1 MFDLPMA
8 KRVRRDELLS
18 RDSESPPA
26 SPPPE
31 SALPDVQQR
40 LGELLNL
47 DALIAPAYAAPEA
60 TQPQDNEHKAE
71 DEEQEFEFRL
81 FSAPAPATTTK
92 PLAGATSD
100 DKDANESKGTD
111 PAPAAGVA
119 QKLRIRVRSPTPGAG
134 GLEDGRLVNPFRGY
148 GHYFTAPGSMTGAKA
163 DSSEEEMLRA
173 KRQQFEEVAVSGLQM
188 LGFAQVPWP
197 GCYLPWK
204 VVHLKS
210 EKKAKGAKSAGDID
224 TQPTIC
230 VVEPPERV
238 SLSSKKPGK
247 KRRIQL
253 RKRRSAKDEAKK
265 RQEEEEQRK
274 AEKRNR
280 KNREQKLKRRQK
292 AREQKAAAAAAA
304 AAAGTA
310 EGQGAQ
316 AARMDEGASSDG
328 GSD

>member
-31 SALPDVQQR
+31 SALPEAQQR
-40 LGELLNL
+40 LGQLLDL
-47 DALIAPAYAAPEA
+47 DSLLAPAYSAPEP
-60 TQPQDNEHKAE
+60 TQPHENDDPKAE

-81 FSAPAPATTTK
+81 FSAPAPASAAATKPHADENKTTT
-92 PLAGATSD
+92 
-100 DKDANESKGTD
+100 
-111 PAPAAGVA
+111 PAVEVAAA
-119 QKLRIRVRSPTPGAG
+119 QKLRIRVRSPSPGAG

-148 GHYFTAPGSMTGAKA
+148 GHYFTAPGSMTGGKV
-163 DSSEEEMLRA
+163 DGHEEESLRA
-173 KRQQFEEVAVSGLQM
+173 KRRQFEEVAVSGLQM

-204 VVHLKS
+204 VIHLKS
-210 EKKAKGAKSAGDID
+210 EKKTKGSNGAKDID
-224 TQPTIC
+224 AKPTAY
-230 VVEPPERV
+230 VVDPPERV
-238 SLSSKKPGK
+238 PVSSTKPGK

-253 RKRRSAKDEAKK
+253 RKRRTAREEAKK
-265 RQEEEEQRK
+265 REEEEQQRK

-292 AREQKAAAAAAA
+292 AREQKAAAAAAGGA
-304 AAAGTA
+304 A
-310 EGQGAQ
+310 EGQSTQ
-316 AARMDEGASSDG
+316 PVEMDVDASSDG

>member
-31 SALPDVQQR
+31 SASTDVHQR
-40 LGELLNL
+40 LGQLLNL
-47 DALIAPAYAAPEA
+47 DALLAPAYPAPDIA
-60 TQPQDNEHKAE
+60 QQQQPNDFQAD

-81 FSAPAPATTTK
+81 FSAPAPTATTK
-92 PLAGATSD
+92 PAADATAENSA
-100 DKDANESKGTD
+100 ANEQKTSSI
-111 PAPAAGVA
+111 PAATAA

-134 GLEDGRLVNPFRGY
+134 GADDGRFVNPFRGY
-148 GHYFTAPGSMTGAKA
+148 DHYFTAPGSMTGGKV
-163 DSSEEEMLRA
+163 DIQEEEALRA

-210 EKKAKGAKSAGDID
+210 EKKTKGSKAAGNTDGKPTTYVID
-224 TQPTIC
+224 
-230 VVEPPERV
+230 PPERV
-238 SLSSKKPGK
+238 PVSSTKPGK

-253 RKRRSAKDEAKK
+253 RKRRTAREAAKK
-265 RQEEEEQRK
+265 REEEEEQRK

-280 KNREQKLKRRQK
+280 KNREQKIKRRQK

-304 AAAGTA
+304 AGGLA
-310 EGQGAQ
+310 EGQTAQ
-316 AARMDEGASSDG
+316 LNALDDGASSDG